1 MWGGGAKGQ
10 RSPRRVV
17 VYWCLALTVAVVAGL
32 SFFPGATGP
41 VNQAAAVVAAV
52 FAVVA
57 VVVAVPGGL
66 SAAERLSTPEQ
77 LDAAAGLL
85 AREVLRQWRE
95 EVARRGL
102 AGGPPLTVRWSA
114 TGQPVADAVGS
125 VAAAVAGPAGAGRVV
140 RLRLSG
146 SVEQVVEEFRRLAV
160 PRVVVLG
167 APGAGKTSLLALLT
181 VGLLEQAPGTGPVP
195 VLLTVSS
202 WDPAAEDLYAWM
214 ARRLTED
221 YLGLGNVRAYG
232 ASAARDLLADHR
244 LLPVLDG
251 LDEMPAASR
260 TQALSAVNDLP
271 TSAPLVLACR
281 TAEYGEAVRAGGVLR
296 AAAVVE
302 LEPVSVDAALAWL
315 RADSPRTADAVRAR
329 VESDGAGGPLSE
341 VLATPLMAFL
351 VRAVYQTAQP
361 DSAELADRVRF
372 PDQAMIER
380 HLLEQYV
387 PVAFTE
393 NLRRRRLSGRPGG
406 TPPVSRQE
414 RSPRP
419 WAPDRAVAWL
429 AFLAGHLAQQRDDD
443 LSWWRLRHRSR
454 ALGTAMAVT
463 VGIVAGLAFGT
474 YTGTDYGLAA
484 GLRYGFAFGLVFAVL
499 FGFCQALSGRHGP
512 AVGGRPGRMP
522 VGCPRGSPGWPVGW
536 RQELP
541 AACAP
546 AW

>member
-10 RSPRRVV
+10 RSPRRVA

-102 AGGPPLTVRWSA
+102 ASGPPLTVRWSV
-114 TGQPVADAVGS
+114 TGQPVADGVGA

-146 SVEQVVEEFRRLAV
+146 SVERVVEEFWRLAV

-195 VLLTVSS
+195 VLLTLSS
-202 WDPAAEDLYAWM
+202 WDPATEDLYVWM

-221 YLGLGNVRAYG
+221 YVGLGNVGAYG
-232 ASAARDLLADHR
+232 GGAPHDLLVDHR

-251 LDEMPAASR
+251 LDEMPDASR
-260 TQALSAVNDLP
+260 ALALSAINNLP
-271 TSAPLVLACR
+271 TKAPLVLTCR
-281 TAEYGEAVRAGGVLR
+281 TKEYTKAVRAAGALR
-296 AAAVVE
+296 AAPVVE

-315 RADSPRTADAVRAR
+315 RAGSSRTADAVQAR
-329 VESDGAGGPLSE
+329 IEAEGAGGPLSQ

-351 VRAVYQTAQP
+351 
-361 DSAELADRVRF
+361 
-372 PDQAMIER
+372 
-380 HLLEQYV
+380 
-387 PVAFTE
+387 
-393 NLRRRRLSGRPGG
+393 
-406 TPPVSRQE
+406 
-414 RSPRP
+414 
-419 WAPDRAVAWL
+419 
-429 AFLAGHLAQQRDDD
+429 
-443 LSWWRLRHRSR
+443 
-454 ALGTAMAVT
+454 
-463 VGIVAGLAFGT
+463 
-474 YTGTDYGLAA
+474 
-484 GLRYGFAFGLVFAVL
+484 
-499 FGFCQALSGRHGP
+499 
-512 AVGGRPGRMP
+512 
-522 VGCPRGSPGWPVGW
+522 
-536 RQELP
+536 
-541 AACAP
+541 
-546 AW
+546 